1 MLKTKPARIALLLC
15 LLCIVALLTVTV
27 VKAVEA
33 NGYHKVL
40 IHEAGDPLPPAVR
53 FLKNSDADAVYRP
66 IRPPLMSTESV
77 CKTLRSGTAIAPCR

>member
-53 FLKNSDADAVYRP
+53 F
-66 IRPPLMSTESV
+66 
-77 CKTLRSGTAIAPCR
+77 